1 MIIAG
6 AGIGS
11 TTTLLGRIS
20 HLVRCRAD
28 PRIIGFPRL
37 VADLR
42 PAKNI
47 DFPRVVYDL
56 RSARAAIEVLREAQA
71 RIPGI
76 ILLLTFTNHSEDDIA
91 DRSTMTPT
99 FRT

>member
-20 HLVRCRAD
+20 HLVRCRVD

-42 PAKNI
+42 PARNI
-47 DFPRVVYDL
+47 DFPKVVYDL

-71 RIPGI
+71 RTMSAASCAIRRLP
-76 ILLLTFTNHSEDDIA
+76 
-91 DRSTMTPT
+91 RPSTRRGPT
-99 FRT
+99 SSCKQCV